1 MPAARLMRDLAVLI
15 LWVAAGSAVGGLARF
30 FVSGLVARAI
40 GETFPWGTM
49 VVNITGAFGI
59 GVLAALA
66 RRQGLLIFPEAW
78 SIAATGLL
86 GSYTTVSSFSL
97 QTLALARAGEWL
109 RAAGNIVL
117 SLALCLGAAALGM
130 AAPLQAA
137 GESGLR
143 LGQGESVPDVGTCRA
158 GSCCSSPFPRGPSTR
173 VSPG

>member
-1 MPAARLMRDLAVLI
+1 MRISDWISDVCSSDL
-15 LWVAAGSAVGGLARF
+15 
-30 FVSGLVARAI
+30 LVARAI

-97 QTLALARAGEWL
+97 LTLARAREGEWL

-117 SLALCLGAAALGM
+117 SLALCLGD
-130 AAPLQAA
+130 
-137 GESGLR
+137 R
-143 LGQGESVPDVGTCRA
+143 K
-158 GSCCSSPFPRGPSTR
+158 STR
-173 VSPG
+173 LNSSH

>member
-1 MPAARLMRDLAVLI
+1 
-15 LWVAAGSAVGGLARF
+15 
-30 FVSGLVARAI
+30 
-40 GETFPWGTM
+40 M
-49 VVNITGAFGI
+49 VVNITGDFGI

-97 QTLALARAGEWL
+97 QTLALAREGEWL

-130 AAPLQAA
+130 AAAQI
-137 GESGLR
+137 GRRSCRGR
-143 LGQGESVPDVGTCRA
+143 VGTY
-158 GSCCSSPFPRGPSTR
+158 
-173 VSPG
+173 V

>member
-59 GVLAALA
+59 GVLAAFA
-66 RRQGLLIFPEAW
+66 RRPGLLIFPEAV

-86 GSYTTVSSFSL
+86 GSSTPVSSFSL
-97 QTLALARAGEWL
+97 QTPAPPREGVWL
-109 RAAGNIVL
+109 RAERN
-117 SLALCLGAAALGM
+117 SLM
-130 AAPLQAA
+130 
-137 GESGLR
+137 
-143 LGQGESVPDVGTCRA
+143 
-158 GSCCSSPFPRGPSTR
+158 SPTLVFGPA
-173 VSPG
+173 